1 MFKPATS
8 PPHIGSLILYTGMS
22 LLALNMFLP
31 ALAEMA
37 DYFNVEYGTMN
48 LALGGFLAVSGVAQL
63 ILGPLSD
70 RYGRR
75 PVMLGTFAVF
85 AVASVIALFATN
97 IWVFLA
103 CRLAQSVVVAG
114 MILGRA
120 VLRDIS
126 TDEEAATRLAIVAM
140 VMALAPM
147 LGPVLGGYMSDAF
160 GWHSIFVLYAAL
172 GVFCIWLIWVDQ
184 GETNTAKS
192 ASITAQFRQY
202 PELFASRRFWGY
214 AIALA
219 FAIGAFYTFISG
231 APLVSEDNFDLSPAM
246 LGAGIGSI
254 SCGFMV
260 ANYVTARFSNRLG
273 SRVLMSA
280 GRGIALVGPVVGLT
294 CALLGWMSVWG
305 YFGAVMFVGF
315 GNGLTLP
322 AANVG
327 VMSVRKHLA
336 GSASGLSGAITVAT
350 GAVLTS
356 ATGALL
362 TMGPSLILHL
372 VLISLCSL
380 IALLGIAYVNYLDR
394 LEGYPKGA

>member
-1 MFKPATS
+1 MLTAART

-37 DYFNVEYGTMN
+37 QSFGVEYGTMN

-75 PVMLGTFAVF
+75 PVLLGAFAVF
-85 AVASVIALFATN
+85 AFASIIALFATN
-97 IWVFLA
+97 VWLFLA
-103 CRLAQSVVVAG
+103 CRLAQSVVIAG
-114 MILGRA
+114 MVVSRA

-126 TDEEAATRLAIVAM
+126 TDEEAATRLAIVTM

-147 LGPVLGGYMSDAF
+147 LGPLLGGYMSDIL
-160 GWHSIFVLYAAL
+160 GWRSIFALYAGL
-172 GVFCIWLIWVDQ
+172 GVLCVALIWVDQ

-202 PELFASRRFWGY
+202 PELFSSRRFWGY
-214 AIALA
+214 VVALA

-231 APLVSEDNFDLSPAM
+231 APLVSKDNFGLSPAM

-254 SCGFMV
+254 SAGFMV
-260 ANYVTARFSNRLG
+260 ANYVTARFTRRVG
-273 SRVLMSA
+273 SQLLMSI
-280 GRGIALVGPVVGLT
+280 GRGIALVGPVAGMIF
-294 CALLGWMSVWG
+294 AIAGWLDVWG
-305 YFGAVMFVGF
+305 YFGAVLFVGF

-327 VMSVRKHLA
+327 VMSVRRHLA
-336 GSASGLSGAITVAT
+336 GSAAGLSGAITVAM

-356 ATGALL
+356 ITGALL
-362 TMGPSLILHL
+362 TMGPSLVLHL
-372 VLISLCSL
+372 GLISVCSL
-380 IALLGIAYVNYLDR
+380 VAWFGIAYVNRIDR
-394 LEGYPKGA
+394 LGGSSKLV